1 MRTEEFNLDG
11 FSRVNVGGACDVEVV
26 QASSYNVTITAD
38 DSLFRYLNVSK
49 DGEILKVGRSKHI
62 GWRPRITRPMVR
74 IAMPLFRGLQ
84 LSGATRGT
92 VHGFSS
98 SEDFELKLSG
108 ASSVTGEI
116 TAGDTEL
123 SLSGASSVTGKIT
136 AGDTELSLS
145 GASRAELTGS
155 ANDVVIK
162 ASGASRVELGG
173 FAVHN
178 VAIKLSGA
186 SQSTV
191 KLDGT
196 LNARLSGASHLSWI
210 GNPIIGDIRA
220 SGASRLSR
228 K

>member
-1 MRTEEFNLDG
+1 
-11 FSRVNVGGACDVEVV
+11 
-26 QASSYNVTITAD
+26 
-38 DSLFRYLNVSK
+38 
-49 DGEILKVGRSKHI
+49 
-62 GWRPRITRPMVR
+62 MVR
-74 IAMPLFRGLQ
+74 ITMPLFRGLR

-92 VHGFSS
+92 VNGFSS
-98 SEDFELKLSG
+98 SEDFEVELSG

-123 SLSGASSVTGKIT
+123 SLSGASSAELT
-136 AGDTELSLS
+136 ASANDVVIKAS

-178 VAIKLSGA
+178 VGIKLSGA
-186 SQSTV
+186 SRSTV

-196 LNARLSGASHLSWI
+196 LDARLSGASHLSWI

>member
-26 QASSYNVTITAD
+26 RASSYNVTITAD
-38 DSLFRYLNVSK
+38 DSLFRYLKVSK
-49 DGEILKVGRSKHI
+49 DGEILEVGRSKHI

-74 IAMPLFRGLQ
+74 ITMPLFRGLH

-92 VHGFSS
+92 VNGFSS

-123 SLSGASSVTGKIT
+123 SLSGASS
-136 AGDTELSLS
+136 
-145 GASRAELTGS
+145 AELTGS
-155 ANDVVIK
+155 ANDLVIK

-186 SQSTV
+186 SHSTV

-196 LNARLSGASHLSWI
+196 LDARLSGASHLSWI

-220 SGASRLSR
+220 SGASKLSR